1 VFGGDVSGPWE
12 MGLIAMEGLGLDVD
26 RWTDG
31 WKEGCWMGEGMD
43 GWKDE

>member
-1 VFGGDVSGPWE
+1 VFDGDVSDLLE

-31 WKEGCWMGEGMD
+31 
-43 GWKDE
+43 